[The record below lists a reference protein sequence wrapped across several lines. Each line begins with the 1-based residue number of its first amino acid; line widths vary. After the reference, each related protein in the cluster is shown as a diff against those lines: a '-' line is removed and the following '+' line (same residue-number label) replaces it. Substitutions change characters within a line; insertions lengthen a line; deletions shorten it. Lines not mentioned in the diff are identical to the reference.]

1 MYVNFNILNQL
12 GSPSINSNTFANRP
26 IAGQTGRL
34 FVSTDTFEIY
44 RDNGSS
50 WDLIGGPGTS
60 TITGSGTA
68 TQVAYFTSSQALGSS
83 ANLYWDNTN
92 GRLGIGTATPGTKID
107 IHGTGTIAQLN
118 STGTTNNGYLAFQRA
133 GTTTFSIGDTYNA
146 GDNYFRIFGNTL
158 SADIVQIFAATGK
171 TTFTSIQTIST
182 GLARANYFEYNMSTA
197 AGATFSTPN
206 AISAVGASLIW
217 TLNGG
222 ATVPTGA
229 RSGLDAYNQV
239 NFAAASTLTVTQG
252 TKIRAYSNLT
262 AGWNFYGAGGG
273 TITHLAGM
281 RVLFPDQSGGALTV
295 TNNYGLLINDQTP
308 NTGAITYTNRWGIY
322 QEGASDLNYLAAN
335 LLIGSTTNSGE
346 ALQVTGT
353 AKVTSTLTANSL
365 VKSGGTSSQILA
377 ADGSVITAGTNI
389 TISSGTISSSGGG
402 LADNPSTVAINAF
415 GVSLKGYQ
423 PQNPGFNLIT
433 TTSLAS
439 GNVYGVLYY
448 LPTAATITGVR
459 WCLGLSGAGSF
470 TANNYN
476 GFGLYTLNLS
486 TNIGTQ
492 VASTTNSGSVWDGG
506 GVGANNWGS
515 AAFSS
520 TYSAAAG
527 IYYILFMYS
536 SSAQVTA
543 PSIMSGPAYSNASNT
558 KIPTRQNFVYTTVST
573 GQTALPAS
581 PSLVVGALGNNFC
594 IGLY

>member
-1 MYVNFNILNQL
+1 MFVDFHILNEL

-26 IAGQTGRL
+26 AAGQTGRL
-34 FVSTDTFEIY
+34 FVSTDTYEIY
-44 RDNGSS
+44 RDNGTT

-68 TQVAYFTSSQALGSS
+68 TQVAYFTSSQAIGSS

-171 TTFTSIQTIST
+171 TTFTSTQTIST

-217 TLNGG
+217 TLNGS

-229 RSGLDAYNQV
+229 RSGLDAYNQI

-295 TNNYGLLINDQTP
+295 TNNYGLLINDQTS

-353 AKVTSTLTANSL
+353 AKA
-365 VKSGGTSSQILA
+365 
-377 ADGSVITAGTNI
+377 TNI
-389 TISSGTISSSGGG
+389 VIAEQAAPATPSSGTGI
-402 LADNPSTVAINAF
+402 LYAKTDNLPYYKNDQGTEYNITFPESQITNAF
-415 GVSLKGYQ
+415 KALGSQ
-423 PQNPGFNLIT
+423 AIGFNISNINNNVNGSLIIADQT
-433 TTSLAS
+433 IYFNA
-439 GNVYGVLYY
+439 YY
-448 LPTAATITGVR
+448 IPIAQTITGVK
-459 WCLGLSGAGSF
+459 WLQLVQGNY

-476 GFGLYTLNLS
+476 GIGLYSYSGGTMTLVASS
-486 TNIGTQ
+486 TNDGNIWKGT
-492 VASTTNSGSVWDGG
+492 
-506 GVGANNWGS
+506 GVTWQS
-515 AAFSS
+515 KSFSS
-520 TYSAAAG
+520 SYSATAG
-527 IYYILFMYS
+527 IYFIAALYCR
-536 SSAQVTA
+536 SAVVT
-543 PSIMSGPAYSNASNT
+543 GPEIGSFGTFST
-558 KIPTRQNFVYTTVST
+558 GTTVYDFTNSAKLTST
-573 GQTALPAS
+573 IATQTALPATQLQS
-581 PSLVVGALGNNFC
+581 GTTANTRVLSF
-594 IGLY
+594 ILY